1 MGRSL
6 DEQAF
11 KDNLVDYLDNQ
22 LDHIPVLI
30 RKLSRLSRIVKS
42 LKGYRFYGSSLLLI
56 YDGSNKNTKIDV
68 RMIDFAKSVCP
79 DEPTDDFIYPPKHT
93 DQPDQG
99 YLLGLQSLIDCFNSV
114 RNENK

>member
-1 MGRSL
+1 MGRAL

-11 KDNLVDYLDNQ
+11 KSNLMDYLDNQ

-30 RKLSRLSRIVKS
+30 RKLSRLSRIIKS

-56 YDGSNKNTKIDV
+56 YDGNNKNTKIDV
-68 RMIDFAKSVCP
+68 RMIDFEKSVCP
-79 DEPTDDFIYPPKHT
+79 DESTKDFMYPPRHP

-99 YLLGLQSLIDCFNSV
+99 YLLGLESLIHCFNSIY
-114 RNENK
+114 NEK